1 MVITANKQVFEF
13 YVAGVQH
20 HSIKDVLDELSDGLE
35 LQMIPEPT
43 NQYDATAVQII
54 FNSIE
59 QNGDVML
66 GYVPGKLSADVT
78 KFLKKSILPICEISM
93 LTPEAKPWQQLKVK
107 IYDEGEI

>member
-20 HSIKDVLDELSDGLE
+20 HSIKDVMDELSDGIE
-35 LQMIPEPT
+35 LLTIPEPT

-54 FNSIE
+54 FDSIE
-59 QNGDVML
+59 QNGQVML

-78 KFLKKSILPICEISM
+78 KFLKKSILPICEITM

-107 IYDEGEI
+107 IFDEGEI

>member
-1 MVITANKQVFEF
+1 MVITANKQEFEF

-20 HSIKDVLDELSDGLE
+20 HDIKDVLDELSDGIE

-66 GYVPGKLSADVT
+66 GYVPGKLSAKVT
-78 KFLKKSILPICEISM
+78 NFIKHAIIPICEITM

-107 IYDEGEI
+107 ISDEGEI